1 MSFHPDFIVI
11 HTFVPNH
18 YDTGLEYLILVLT
31 CSDVIQLTLFNSL
44 FVILFELSVG
54 NNINSNA
61 YNAVYVFV
69 AWLTSTEI
77 THFSHITRH
86 HINPVRKNFSLEE
99 KASYEKRPI
108 TVDITTI
115 H

>member
-18 YDTGLEYLILVLT
+18 YDTGLEYLILVFT
-31 CSDVIQLTLFNSL
+31 CSVVIQPTRFHSL

-54 NNINSNA
+54 NNINFNA
-61 YNAVYVFV
+61 YYAVYVFV

-77 THFSHITRH
+77 TPLSHITRH
-86 HINPVRKNFSLEE
+86 HIKPVRKNFCLGE

-108 TVDITTI
+108 TVDITM
-115 H
+115 